1 MYVFLR
7 LMYFSSTYDLSSGR
21 NGYNVGYNN
30 NGYYGCN
37 WHYVYFHE
45 EINTHFWFS
54 MKHLFVC
61 LFFYPTKPVSLF
73 DASGFKLAE

>member
-7 LMYFSSTYDLSSGR
+7 LMYFSPTYDLSSGR

-37 WHYVYFHE
+37 
-45 EINTHFWFS
+45 
-54 MKHLFVC
+54 
-61 LFFYPTKPVSLF
+61 
-73 DASGFKLAE
+73 